1 MFDNPTL
8 QSIALIGAAALLIIL
23 FVLLALLL
31 LWLSLVLL
39 KRIQAELARAGV
51 TPGQVDQALD
61 GLATVPGFLRP
72 LVDEPTD
79 LAIILLAS
87 AFRRDPVTMV
97 NHLDATLRALS
108 KVTMLLPE
116 LRDALGLN
124 EQVARQAAEGAGGDA
139 AHQ

>member
-8 QSIALIGAAALLIIL
+8 QSIATIGAAALLVII

-39 KRIQAELARAGV
+39 KRIQRELARAGV
-51 TPGQVDQALD
+51 TPGRVAQAL
-61 GLATVPGFLRP
+61 GALEGVPAFLRP

-79 LAIILLAS
+79 LAIVLLAS
-87 AFRRDPVTMV
+87 ALRRDPVAV
-97 NHLDATLRALS
+97 INQLDRTLRALS
-108 KVTMLLPE
+108 RLTMVLPE

-124 EQVARQAAEGAGGDA
+124 EQVAAEKESESVPR
-139 AHQ
+139 